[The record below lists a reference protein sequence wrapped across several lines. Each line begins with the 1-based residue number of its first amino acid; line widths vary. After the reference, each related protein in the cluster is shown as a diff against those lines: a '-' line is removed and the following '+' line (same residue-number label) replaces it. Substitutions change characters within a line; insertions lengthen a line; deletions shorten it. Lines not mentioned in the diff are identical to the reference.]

1 VIDMPQRTI
10 LIIDDDLAVRTS
22 LELIM
27 KQAGFL
33 PFSASS
39 PPEALNAL
47 KDRSPEI
54 IIMDMNY
61 SVETSGEEGLK
72 LLGEIK
78 KESPDIPVILITAWA
93 SIQLAVEG
101 MKAGAVD
108 FISKPWSN
116 EHLLQSVQ
124 TALTISSDK
133 KAGIAIKPER
143 KKLDRLYDFKNL
155 VGENPEFLTVL
166 DTVGKISSTEASVLI
181 IGESGTGKELIAEAI
196 HNNSSRRSQSFV
208 KVNLGGIPSTLFES
222 EMFGHKK
229 GAFTDAKHDRLGRFE
244 MAHRGS
250 IFMDEI
256 GDLSLNDQVK
266 LLRVLQDRKFEILG
280 SSVTKEVDVRVISA
294 TNRDLSEMVAAGDF
308 REDLFY
314 RINLITVKIPAL
326 RERVDDIPLLVN
338 HFLGSL
344 KSTYK
349 KPGLTIN
356 PEALDWLKNLPWPG
370 NIRELKNL
378 IERAVLVTNGDALE
392 INDFSKHYRVH
403 PQKPSAG
410 SLPPVGSSTLDEMEI
425 SLIKQALKFHA
436 NNISRAAKSLGLS
449 RSALYRRMEKHGL
462 DK

>member
-1 VIDMPQRTI
+1 MSRQTI

-39 PPEALNAL
+39 PSEALNAL
-47 KDRSPEI
+47 KDRSPEL

-61 SVETSGEEGLK
+61 SVETSGEEGLR
-72 LLGEIK
+72 LLGDIK
-78 KESPDIPVILITAWA
+78 KESPDVPVILITAWA

-124 TALTISSDK
+124 TALTISGDK
-133 KAGIAIKPER
+133 KAGTSIKPER
-143 KKLDRLYDFKNL
+143 KKLEKLFDFKNL

-181 IGESGTGKELIAEAI
+181 IGESGTGKELVAEAI
-196 HNNSSRRSQSFV
+196 HNNSPRRSQSFV

-229 GAFTDAKHDRLGRFE
+229 GAFTDAKHDRLGRFD

-250 IFMDEI
+250 IFLDEI

-280 SSVTKEVDVRVISA
+280 SSVTREVDVRVISA

-338 HFLGSL
+338 HFLSSL
-344 KSTYK
+344 KASYK
-349 KPGLTIN
+349 KPALTIT

-378 IERAVLVTNGDALE
+378 IERAVLVTNGDALD
-392 INDFSKHYRVH
+392 IVDFSKHYRVH
-403 PQKPSAG
+403 PQKPTAG

>member
-1 VIDMPQRTI
+1 MPQQTI

-33 PFSASS
+33 PFSADS
-39 PPEALNAL
+39 PPKALNAL
-47 KDRSPEI
+47 KDRSPEL

-72 LLGEIK
+72 LLKDIK
-78 KESPDIPVILITAWA
+78 KEAPEVPVILITAWA

-101 MKAGAVD
+101 MKSGAID
-108 FISKPWSN
+108 FISKPWN
-116 EHLLQSVQ
+116 NDHLLQSVK
-124 TALTISSDK
+124 TALAISNDK
-133 KAGIAIKPER
+133 KAGAIVRPER

-155 VGENPEFLTVL
+155 IGENPEFLTLL
-166 DTVGKISSTEASVLI
+166 DTVGKICSTEASVLI

-196 HNNSSRRSQSFV
+196 HNNSPRRSQSFV

-229 GAFTDAKHDRLGRFE
+229 GAFTDARHDRLGRFE

-250 IFMDEI
+250 IFLDEI

-280 SSVTKEVDVRVISA
+280 SSVTREVDVRVISA
-294 TNRDLSEMVAAGDF
+294 TNRDLSEMVADGDF
-308 REDLFY
+308 REDLYY

-338 HFLGSL
+338 HFLSSL

-349 KPGLTIN
+349 KPDLTIT
-356 PEALDWLKNLPWPG
+356 PDALEWLKNLPWPG

-378 IERAVLVTNGDALE
+378 IERAVLVTSGASLDL
-392 INDFSKHYRVH
+392 NDFSKHHRVH
-403 PQKPSAG
+403 PQKPPAG
-410 SLPPVGSSTLDEMEI
+410 SLPPVGSATLDEMEI
-425 SLIKQALKFHA
+425 SLIKQALKFHE
-436 NNISRAAKSLGLS
+436 NNISQAAKSLGLS

>member
-1 VIDMPQRTI
+1 MPQQTI

-33 PFSASS
+33 PFSADS

-47 KDRSPEI
+47 KGRSPEL

-72 LLGEIK
+72 LLKDIK
-78 KESPDIPVILITAWA
+78 KEAPEVPVILITAWA

-101 MKAGAVD
+101 MKSGAID
-108 FISKPWSN
+108 FISKPWN
-116 EHLLQSVQ
+116 NDHLLQSVK
-124 TALTISSDK
+124 TALAISNDK
-133 KAGIAIKPER
+133 KAGATVRLER
-143 KKLDRLYDFKNL
+143 KKLDKLYDFQNL
-155 VGENPEFLTVL
+155 IGENPEFLTVL
-166 DTVGKISSTEASVLI
+166 DTVGKICSTEASVLI

-196 HNNSSRRSQSFV
+196 HNNSPRRSQSFV

-229 GAFTDAKHDRLGRFE
+229 GAFTDARHDRLGRFD

-250 IFMDEI
+250 IFLDEI

-280 SSVTKEVDVRVISA
+280 SSVTREVDVRVISA
-294 TNRDLSEMVAAGDF
+294 TNRDLSGMVADGDF
-308 REDLFY
+308 REDLYY

-344 KSTYK
+344 KSAYK
-349 KPGLTIN
+349 KPNLTIT
-356 PEALDWLKNLPWPG
+356 PDALDWLKNLPWPG

-378 IERAVLVTNGDALE
+378 IERAVLVTSGDSLD

-403 PQKPSAG
+403 PQKPPAG
-410 SLPPVGSSTLDEMEI
+410 SLPPVGSATLDEMEI
-425 SLIKQALKFHA
+425 SLIKQALKFHE
-436 NNISRAAKSLGLS
+436 NNISQAAKSLGLS